1 MDRRIRGC
9 GNHHLLRHCRMT
21 GSGSSEIIR
30 VDFSLFPPLSR
41 LQFTSDSFYCGC
53 PRPVVL
59 CKGAHFRSCNTKG
72 EVNPLPQA
80 FGSWFKKALKQ
91 QSSVTINSGNPL
103 STRLNPPIHNAS
115 WALPGGQVMD
125 KKTMERGALDVTF
138 PPDSSV
144 LQNTTRAR
152 ESGSEDASERRM
164 SVENKRVWLPGKG
177 DKVVLRFWI
186 IDKICFLDLRFWFW
200 IWDFGF
206 GFETLDL
213 RFERRMSRERISG
226 CLAPGKGGQSDF
238 EIWDFG

>member
-9 GNHHLLRHCRMT
+9 GNHHWLRHCRMT
-21 GSGSSEIIR
+21 GSGSSEIIK

-41 LQFTSDSFYCGC
+41 LQFTSDCFYCGC
-53 PRPVVL
+53 PGPVVL

-91 QSSVTINSGNPL
+91 QSSVTINSGNPF

-125 KKTMERGALDVTF
+125 KKTMEWGALDVTF

-177 DKVVLRFWI
+177 DKVVLRYWI
-186 IDKICFLDLRFWFW
+186 IDKIWILDLRFWFW
-200 IWDFGF
+200 IWAADV
-206 GFETLDL
+206 
-213 RFERRMSRERISG
+213 
-226 CLAPGKGGQSDF
+226 
-238 EIWDFG
+238 